1 MHMICEAGAGRAENL
16 AYVRITFLHGDN
28 AFFHHL
34 APTCAYTLA
43 AQSCSHN
50 TKIVD
55 DMALNYIWSGFFL
68 VGFIAALLQWLFLG
82 DTEIFK
88 KIIDGTFDSAKMGVM
103 DIALPLAGVMTLWLG
118 IMNVGEK
125 AGAIGVLAKIISPFF
140 SRIFPEVPKDHPATG
155 HMVMNFSANL
165 LGLDNAAT
173 PFGLKAMESLQT
185 LNPDKDTASNAQIM
199 FLVLHTSGL
208 TLIPLAIMAQRSILG
223 AKDPSDIFIPCMIA
237 TYVATVTGL
246 IVVAIKQRINLF
258 DRVVLAWLGGMTS
271 AIALLIYYFTQYLTK
286 PEIQL
291 VSKVAS
297 NLILFSIIIVFI
309 VGAMRKKVNVYEA
322 FIEGAKGGIQTSLTI
337 IPYLV
342 GMLVAISV
350 IRNSGVL
357 GFVVSGLEWVFIHL
371 GMTTEFTP
379 ALPTALMKPLSG
391 SGSKAM
397 MIDAMQTYGVDSFVG
412 RLACIFQG
420 SADTTFYIVALYFG
434 SVGIRKTRYAISC
447 GLIADF
453 AGIIAA
459 IFVAYMFFG

>member
-1 MHMICEAGAGRAENL
+1 
-16 AYVRITFLHGDN
+16 
-28 AFFHHL
+28 
-34 APTCAYTLA
+34 
-43 AQSCSHN
+43 
-50 TKIVD
+50 
-55 DMALNYIWSGFFL
+55 MALNYIWCGFFII
-68 VGFIAALLQWLFLG
+68 GFIAALAQWLFLG

-88 KIIDGTFDSAKMGVM
+88 RIIDGTFDSAKSGVM

-118 IMNVGEK
+118 IMNIGEK
-125 AGAIGVLAKIISPFF
+125 AGAVGWLAKVIAPFF
-140 SRIFPEVPKDHPATG
+140 SRIFPDVPKDHPATG

-185 LNPDKDTASNAQIM
+185 LNPVKDTASNAQIM

-208 TLIPLAIMAQRSILG
+208 TLIPLSIMAQRAILG
-223 AKDPSDIFIPCMIA
+223 ARDPSDIFIPCLIA
-237 TYVATVTGL
+237 TYVATVTG
-246 IVVAIKQRINLF
+246 IIAVAIRQKINLLNG
-258 DRVVLAWLGGMTS
+258 VVLSWLGSMTA
-271 AIALLIYYFTQYLTK
+271 AIVAMIWYFTNFLSK
-286 PEIQL
+286 EEIEL
-291 VSKVAS
+291 FSKVFS
-297 NLILFSIIIVFI
+297 NLVLFSIIIVFI
-309 VGAMRKKVNVYEA
+309 VGALRKKVNVYDA

-350 IRNSGVL
+350 FRNAGVL
-357 GFVVSGLEWVFIHL
+357 GYIVGAMNWVFTNL
-371 GMTTEFTP
+371 GINTDFTP

-397 MIDAMQTYGVDSFVG
+397 MIDAMKTYGVDSFVG
-412 RLACIFQG
+412 RLACVFQG

-447 GLIADF
+447 GLIADL

-459 IFVAYMFFG
+459 IFVAYLFFH

>member
-1 MHMICEAGAGRAENL
+1 
-16 AYVRITFLHGDN
+16 
-28 AFFHHL
+28 
-34 APTCAYTLA
+34 
-43 AQSCSHN
+43 
-50 TKIVD
+50 
-55 DMALNYIWSGFFL
+55 MALNYIWIGFFL
-68 VGFIAALLQWLFLG
+68 VGFVAALVQLVFFG

-88 KIIDGTFDSAKMGVM
+88 RIIDGTFDSAKTGVM

-118 IMNVGEK
+118 IMNIGEK
-125 AGAIGVLAKIISPFF
+125 AGAIGWLAKIIAPFF

-185 LNPDKDTASNAQIM
+185 LNPNKDTATNAQIM

-208 TLIPLAIMAQRSILG
+208 TLIPLAIMAQRAILG
-223 AKDPSDIFIPCMIA
+223 AADPSDIFIPCMVA
-237 TYVATVTGL
+237 TYVATVAG
-246 IVVAIKQRINLF
+246 IIAVSIRQRIKLF
-258 DRVVLAWLGGMTS
+258 DGVVLGWLGGMTA
-271 AIALLIYYFTQYLTK
+271 AIGLMIWYFTSYLSKT
-286 PEIQL
+286 EIET

-297 NLILFSIIIVFI
+297 NFILFAIIVVFI

-357 GFVVSGLEWVFIHL
+357 GFIVGGLEWVIAHL
-371 GMTTEFTP
+371 GLDTSFTP

-391 SGSKAM
+391 SGSRAL
-397 MIDAMQTYGVDSFVG
+397 MIDAMKTYGVDSFVG

-434 SVGIRKTRYAISC
+434 SVGVRKTRYAISC

-453 AGIIAA
+453 AGIVAA
-459 IFVAYMFFG
+459 IAVAYVFFG

>member
-1 MHMICEAGAGRAENL
+1 
-16 AYVRITFLHGDN
+16 
-28 AFFHHL
+28 
-34 APTCAYTLA
+34 
-43 AQSCSHN
+43 
-50 TKIVD
+50 
-55 DMALNYIWSGFFL
+55 MALNYIWSGFFL
-68 VGFIAALLQWLFLG
+68 VGFVAALLQWLFLG

-88 KIIDGTFDSAKMGVM
+88 RIIDGTFDSAKLGVM
-103 DIALPLAGVMTLWLG
+103 EIALPLAGVMTLWLG
-118 IMNVGEK
+118 IMNIGEK
-125 AGAIGVLAKIISPFF
+125 AGAVGVLAKIISPFF
-140 SRIFPEVPKDHPATG
+140 SRIFPDVPKDHPATG

-208 TLIPLAIMAQRSILG
+208 TLIPLAIMAQRAILG

-237 TYVATVTGL
+237 TYVATVTG
-246 IVVAIKQRINLF
+246 IIAVSIKQRINLLNG
-258 DRVVLAWLGGMTS
+258 VVLSWLGGMTG
-271 AIALLIYYFTQYLTK
+271 AIALLIWYFTNFLTK
-286 PEIQL
+286 PQIEL
-291 VSKVAS
+291 VSKVSS

-309 VGAMRKKVNVYEA
+309 LGAMRKKVNVYEA

-357 GFVVSGLEWVFIHL
+357 GFIVSGLEWVFVQL
-371 GMTTEFTP
+371 GITTEFTP

-397 MIDAMQTYGVDSFVG
+397 MIDAMKTYGVDSFVG

-453 AGIIAA
+453 AGIVAA
-459 IFVAYMFFG
+459 ILVAYLFFG

>member
-1 MHMICEAGAGRAENL
+1 M
-16 AYVRITFLHGDN
+16 T
-28 AFFHHL
+28 
-34 APTCAYTLA
+34 
-43 AQSCSHN
+43 
-50 TKIVD
+50 
-55 DMALNYIWSGFFL
+55 LNYIWSGFFL
-68 VGFIAALLQWLFLG
+68 VGFVAAVAQWLFLG

-88 KIIDGTFDSAKMGVM
+88 RIIDGTFDSAKMGVM

-118 IMNVGEK
+118 IMNIGEK
-125 AGAIGVLAKIISPFF
+125 AGAVGLLAKMIAPFF

-185 LNPDKDTASNAQIM
+185 LNPNKDEASNAQIM

-208 TLIPLAIMAQRSILG
+208 TLIPLAIMAQRAILG

-237 TYVATVTGL
+237 TYVATVTGI
-246 IVVAIKQRINLF
+246 IVVALKQRINLLN
-258 DRVVLAWLGGMTS
+258 RVVLGWLGGMTA
-271 AIALLIYYFTQYLTK
+271 AIVALIWYFTEFLTK
-286 PEIQL
+286 PEIEL

-309 VGAMRKKVNVYEA
+309 AGALRKKVNVYEA

-350 IRNSGVL
+350 IRNSGVM
-357 GFVVSGLEWVFIHL
+357 GFVVSGLNWVFVSL
-371 GMTTEFTP
+371 GMNTDFVP

-447 GLIADF
+447 GLIADL

-459 IFVAYMFFG
+459 IFVAYLFFG

>member
-1 MHMICEAGAGRAENL
+1 
-16 AYVRITFLHGDN
+16 
-28 AFFHHL
+28 
-34 APTCAYTLA
+34 
-43 AQSCSHN
+43 
-50 TKIVD
+50 
-55 DMALNYIWSGFFL
+55 MALNYIWIGFFL
-68 VGFIAALLQWLFLG
+68 VGFIAALAQWIFLG

-88 KIIDGTFDSAKMGVM
+88 RIIDGTFDAAKMGVM

-118 IMNVGEK
+118 IMNIGEK
-125 AGAIGVLAKIISPFF
+125 AGAVGWLAKVISPFF

-185 LNPDKDTASNAQIM
+185 LNPNKDTASNAQIM

-208 TLIPLAIMAQRSILG
+208 TLIPLAIMAQRAILG

-237 TYVATVTGL
+237 TYVATVAG
-246 IVVAIKQRINLF
+246 IIAVSIRQRINLLNG
-258 DRVVLAWLGGMTS
+258 VVLGWLGGMTA
-271 AIALLIYYFTQYLTK
+271 AIAALIWYFTNYLTK
-286 PEIQL
+286 PEIET

-297 NLILFSIIIVFI
+297 NLILFSIIVAFI
-309 VGAMRKKVNVYEA
+309 VGAMVKRVNVYEA

-350 IRNSGVL
+350 IRNAGVL
-357 GFVVSGLEWVFIHL
+357 GFVVQGLEWLIRL
-371 GMTTEFTP
+371 AGLDTAFTP

-391 SGSKAM
+391 SGSRAL
-397 MIDAMQTYGVDSFVG
+397 MIDAMKTYGVDSFVG

-434 SVGIRKTRYAISC
+434 SVGVRKTRYAISC
-447 GLIADF
+447 GLIADL

-459 IFVAYMFFG
+459 ISVAYVFFG

>member
-1 MHMICEAGAGRAENL
+1 
-16 AYVRITFLHGDN
+16 
-28 AFFHHL
+28 
-34 APTCAYTLA
+34 
-43 AQSCSHN
+43 
-50 TKIVD
+50 
-55 DMALNYIWSGFFL
+55 MALNYIWIGFFL
-68 VGFIAALLQWLFLG
+68 VGFVAALAQWIFLG

-88 KIIDGTFDSAKMGVM
+88 RIIDGTFDAAKMGVM

-118 IMNVGEK
+118 IMNIGEK
-125 AGAIGVLAKIISPFF
+125 AGAVGWLANIISPFF

-185 LNPDKDTASNAQIM
+185 LNPNKDTASNAQIM

-208 TLIPLAIMAQRSILG
+208 TLIPLAIMAQRAILG

-237 TYVATVTGL
+237 TYVATVAG
-246 IVVAIKQRINLF
+246 IIAVSIRQRINLLNG
-258 DRVVLAWLGGMTS
+258 VVLGWLGGMTA
-271 AIALLIYYFTQYLTK
+271 AIATLIWYFTQYLTK
-286 PEIQL
+286 PEIET

-297 NLILFSIIIVFI
+297 NLILFSIIVVFI
-309 VGAMRKKVNVYEA
+309 VGAMIRRVNVYEA

-350 IRNSGVL
+350 IRNAGVL
-357 GFVVSGLEWVFIHL
+357 GFVVQGLEWLIRMAGL
-371 GMTTEFTP
+371 DTAFTP

-391 SGSKAM
+391 SGSRAL
-397 MIDAMQTYGVDSFVG
+397 MIDAMKTYGVDSFVG

-434 SVGIRKTRYAISC
+434 SVGVRKTRYAISC

-459 IFVAYMFFG
+459 ISVAYVFFG

>member
-1 MHMICEAGAGRAENL
+1 
-16 AYVRITFLHGDN
+16 
-28 AFFHHL
+28 
-34 APTCAYTLA
+34 
-43 AQSCSHN
+43 
-50 TKIVD
+50 
-55 DMALNYIWSGFFL
+55 MALNYIWIGFFL
-68 VGFIAALLQWLFLG
+68 VGFVAALAQLVFLG

-88 KIIDGTFDSAKMGVM
+88 RIIDGTFESAKTGVM

-118 IMNVGEK
+118 IMNIGEK
-125 AGAIGVLAKIISPFF
+125 AGAIGWLAKVIAPFF

-185 LNPDKDTASNAQIM
+185 LNPNKDTATNAQIM

-208 TLIPLAIMAQRSILG
+208 TLIPLAIMAQRAILG
-223 AKDPSDIFIPCMIA
+223 AADPSDIFIPCMVA
-237 TYVATVTGL
+237 TYVATVAG
-246 IVVAIKQRINLF
+246 IIAVSIRQRINLF
-258 DRVVLAWLGGMTS
+258 DGVVLSWLGGMTA
-271 AIALLIYYFTQYLTK
+271 AIALMIWYFTSYLSKT
-286 PEIQL
+286 EIET

-297 NLILFSIIIVFI
+297 NFILFSIIVVFI
-309 VGAMRKKVNVYEA
+309 VGAMRKGVNVYEA

-357 GFVVSGLEWVFIHL
+357 GFIVNGLTWVIAQL
-371 GMTTEFTP
+371 GLDTSFTP

-391 SGSKAM
+391 SGSRAL
-397 MIDAMQTYGVDSFVG
+397 MIDAMKTYGVDSFVG

-434 SVGIRKTRYAISC
+434 SVGVRKTRYAISC
-447 GLIADF
+447 GLIADL
-453 AGIIAA
+453 AGIVAA
-459 IFVAYMFFG
+459 ISVAYVFFG

>member
-1 MHMICEAGAGRAENL
+1 
-16 AYVRITFLHGDN
+16 
-28 AFFHHL
+28 
-34 APTCAYTLA
+34 
-43 AQSCSHN
+43 
-50 TKIVD
+50 
-55 DMALNYIWSGFFL
+55 MALNYIWIGFFL
-68 VGFIAALLQWLFLG
+68 VGFIAALAQWIFLG

-88 KIIDGTFDSAKMGVM
+88 RIIDGTFDSSKSAVM

-118 IMNVGEK
+118 LMNVGEK
-125 AGAIGVLAKIISPFF
+125 AGAIGWLAKIISPFF
-140 SRIFPEVPKDHPATG
+140 SRIFPDVPKDHPATG

-185 LNPDKDTASNAQIM
+185 LNPQKDTASNAQIM

-208 TLIPLAIMAQRSILG
+208 TLIPLAIMAQRAILG
-223 AKDPSDIFIPCMIA
+223 AKDPSDIFIPCMVA
-237 TYVATVTGL
+237 TYVATVAG
-246 IVVAIKQRINLF
+246 IIAVSIRQRINLING
-258 DRVVLAWLGGMTS
+258 VVLGWLGGITA
-271 AIALLIYYFTQYLTK
+271 AIGLMIFYFTNYLTK
-286 PEIQL
+286 PEIET

-297 NLILFSIIIVFI
+297 NLILFSIIVVFI
-309 VGAMRKKVNVYEA
+309 VGALRKRVNVYEA

-357 GFVVSGLEWVFIHL
+357 GYVVQGLEWVIRMAGL
-371 GMTTEFTP
+371 DTAFTP

-391 SGSKAM
+391 SGSRAL
-397 MIDAMQTYGVDSFVG
+397 MIDAMKTYGVDSFVG

-434 SVGIRKTRYAISC
+434 SVGVRKTRYAISC
-447 GLIADF
+447 GLIADL
-453 AGIIAA
+453 AGIVAA
-459 IFVAYMFFG
+459 IAVAYVFFA

>member
-1 MHMICEAGAGRAENL
+1 
-16 AYVRITFLHGDN
+16 
-28 AFFHHL
+28 
-34 APTCAYTLA
+34 
-43 AQSCSHN
+43 
-50 TKIVD
+50 
-55 DMALNYIWSGFFL
+55 MALNYIWIGFFL
-68 VGFIAALLQWLFLG
+68 VGFVAALAQLIFLG
-82 DTEIFK
+82 DTDIFK
-88 KIIDGTFDSAKMGVM
+88 RIIDGTFDAARMGVM

-118 IMNVGEK
+118 IMNIGEK
-125 AGAIGVLAKIISPFF
+125 AGAVGWLAKVISPFF

-185 LNPDKDTASNAQIM
+185 LNPNKDTASNAQIM

-208 TLIPLAIMAQRSILG
+208 TLIPLAIMAQRAILG

-237 TYVATVTGL
+237 TYVATVAG
-246 IVVAIKQRINLF
+246 IIAVSIRQRINLLNG
-258 DRVVLAWLGGMTS
+258 VVLGWLGGMTA
-271 AIALLIYYFTQYLTK
+271 AIAALIWYFTAFLTK
-286 PEIQL
+286 PEIET

-297 NLILFSIIIVFI
+297 NLILFTIIVVFI
-309 VGAMRKKVNVYEA
+309 VGALIRRVNVYEA

-357 GFVVSGLEWVFIHL
+357 GFVVQGLEWLIRL
-371 GMTTEFTP
+371 AGLDTAFTP

-391 SGSKAM
+391 SGSRAL
-397 MIDAMQTYGVDSFVG
+397 MIDAMKTYGVDSFVG

-434 SVGIRKTRYAISC
+434 SVGVRKTRYAISC
-447 GLIADF
+447 GLIADL
-453 AGIIAA
+453 AGIVAA
-459 IFVAYMFFG
+459 IAVAYVFFG